1 MKRAFLCCG
10 ALLVVA
16 VCAGAPGGGDS
27 NPPAPQFTKD
37 NELIRPTDYREWIYL
52 SSGLGMNYG
61 SSTTE
66 SADPAFDNV
75 FVHPAAYRAFLDSGK
90 WPDKTIF
97 VLENRSAK
105 QHGSI
110 NKSGH
115 FQAELTGVEAAVK
128 DESRFP
134 EKWAYFGFG
143 GPPSMRASAKAFPAN
158 ACYSCHT
165 KNGAV
170 ENTFVQFY
178 PTLLPVAE
186 AKGTLKA
193 SYPRDIPVSK

>member
-1 MKRAFLCCG
+1 MKRALLFSGALLTVAVCCG
-10 ALLVVA
+10 AP
-16 VCAGAPGGGDS
+16 GAGDS
-27 NPPAPQFTKD
+27 NLPAPQFTKD
-37 NELIRPTDYREWIYL
+37 NELVRPKDYREWIYL
-52 SSGLGMNYG
+52 SSGLGMNYN
-61 SSTTE
+61 SSAMDME
-66 SADPAFDNV
+66 PAFDNV
-75 FVHPAAYRAFLDSGK
+75 FVQPAAYRAFLESGK

-143 GPPSMRASAKAFPAN
+143 GPPSLHETAKAFPAN
-158 ACYSCHT
+158 ACHSCHS

-186 AKGTLKA
+186 AKGTLKPTYA
-193 SYPRDIPVSK
+193 RDIPVSK

>member
-1 MKRAFLCCG
+1 MNRAFLCG

-16 VCAGAPGGGDS
+16 VCGGAPGGADS
-27 NPPAPQFTKD
+27 NTPAPQFTKD
-37 NELIRPTDYREWIYL
+37 NELIRPTDYREWVYL

-61 SSTTE
+61 SSTME
-66 SADPAFDNV
+66 MEPAFDNV
-75 FVHPAAYRAFLDSGK
+75 FVHPAAYRAFLESGK

-97 VLENRSAK
+97 VLENRSAQ

-115 FQAELTGVEAAVK
+115 FQAGLTGVEAAVK
-128 DESRFP
+128 GESRFP

-143 GPPSMRASAKAFPAN
+143 GPPSMRETAKAFPTN
-158 ACYSCHT
+158 ACYNCHS

-193 SYPRDIPVSK
+193 SYPRDVPVSK

>member
-1 MKRAFLCCG
+1 MRKASLFSLT
-10 ALLVVA
+10 LLAAA
-16 VCAGAPGGGDS
+16 VCGGSPEGSPGNG
-27 NPPAPQFTKD
+27 PAPQFTKD
-37 NELIRPTDYREWIYL
+37 NELIRPTDYREWIYVT
-52 SSGLGMNYG
+52 SGLGMSYG
-61 SSTTE
+61 PSSME
-66 SADPAFDNV
+66 MGEPPFDNV
-75 FVHPAAYRAFLDSGK
+75 FVQPAAYRAFIESGR

-97 VLENRSAK
+97 VLEVRSSK
-105 QHGSI
+105 EHGSI

-115 FQAELTGVEAAVK
+115 FQGDLMAVEAAVK

-143 GPPSMRASAKAFPAN
+143 GGKSIRDKAKAFPAS
-158 ACYSCHT
+158 ACHSCHN

-186 AKGTLKA
+186 AKGTLNPG
-193 SYPRDIPVSK
+193 YRP

>member
-1 MKRAFLCCG
+1 MKRAVLWSG
-10 ALLVVA
+10 ALLMVA
-16 VCAGAPGGGDS
+16 VCGGAPGGGDT
-27 NPPAPQFTKD
+27 NAPAPQFTKD
-37 NELIRPTDYREWIYL
+37 NELIRPTDYREWVYL
-52 SSGLGMNYG
+52 SSGLGMSYAP
-61 SSTTE
+61 
-66 SADPAFDNV
+66 SAMEMEPAFDNV
-75 FVHPAAYRAFLDSGK
+75 FVHPAAYRAFLESGK

-97 VLENRSAK
+97 VLENRSAQ

-115 FQAELTGVEAAVK
+115 FQAGLTGVEAAVK

-134 EKWAYFGFG
+134 DKWAYFGFG
-143 GPPSMRASAKAFPAN
+143 GPPSMRASAKAFPSN
-158 ACYSCHT
+158 ACYSCHN

>member
-1 MKRAFLCCG
+1 MKRALFFSG
-10 ALLVVA
+10 ALLAVA
-16 VCAGAPGGGDS
+16 VYGGAPDGGAGTAT
-27 NPPAPQFTKD
+27 APQFTKD
-37 NELIRPTDYREWIYL
+37 NELIRPTNYREWIYL
-52 SSGLGMNYG
+52 TSGLGMNYG
-61 SSTTE
+61 P
-66 SADPAFDNV
+66 SAMEMEPAFDNV
-75 FVHPAAYRAFLDSGK
+75 FVQPAAYRSFLESGK

-97 VLENRSAK
+97 VLENRSAR

-115 FQAELTGVEAAVK
+115 FQTELVGVEAAVK

-143 GPPSMRASAKAFPAN
+143 GPPAMRASAKAFPAN
-158 ACYSCHT
+158 ACHSCHS

-186 AKGTLKA
+186 AKITVKA

>member
-1 MKRAFLCCG
+1 MQRVLFFSG
-10 ALLVVA
+10 ALLAVVI
-16 VCAGAPGGGDS
+16 CGGAPGGGDNS
-27 NPPAPQFTKD
+27 APQFTKD
-37 NELIRPTDYREWIYL
+37 NELIRPTDYREWVYL
-52 SSGLGMNYG
+52 TSGLGMNYG
-61 SSTTE
+61 SSVAE
-66 SADPAFDNV
+66 SADPPFDNV
-75 FVHPAAYRAFLDSGK
+75 FVRPAAYRVFLESGK

-115 FQAELTGVEAAVK
+115 FQTELIGVEAAVK

-134 EKWAYFGFG
+134 EKWAYFAFG
-143 GPPSMRASAKAFPAN
+143 APPSMRASAKAFPAD
-158 ACYSCHT
+158 ACHSCHS